1 MFDNDQMLDLI
12 ERALDD
18 DPYCSVCGA
27 PTDHHATTTAVCG
40 SICSASTAPHGIL
53 ARIGAAV
60 RPHARRL
67 VVDLREELAA

>member
-1 MFDNDQMLDLI
+1 MFDNDQMLELI

-18 DPYCSVCGA
+18 RPFCEVCGA
-27 PTDHHATTTAVCG
+27 PTTIEDDDGRLSLV
-40 SICSASTAPHGIL
+40 CSATSAPHGIL

-60 RPHARRL
+60 LPHERRL